1 MLFSLFVKRKSVSR
15 ETLYLVLGLHF
26 WSRKTE
32 MGTISRVASK
42 HHVIIS
48 FFCFG
53 YLLLF
58 LSSSILKKCRGY
70 LYAVSIS
77 LSVKGKWES
86 KSNTTLCHSG
96 FCISLCDLRGLV
108 CKENNLILAWILYI
122 KVMLKVFFL
131 SHSMGKIVYGYKERI
146 QIKCWPKYHYSQQSQ
161 TDGS

>member
-1 MLFSLFVKRKSVSR
+1 MRLGAFSRPLVHGRRGLQNVRSALMMETSWLCLIVISSFSILCVVKNPSCQQASHSVMLFSLFVKRKSVSR

-77 LSVKGKWES
+77 LSVKGK
-86 KSNTTLCHSG
+86 
-96 FCISLCDLRGLV
+96 
-108 CKENNLILAWILYI
+108 
-122 KVMLKVFFL
+122 
-131 SHSMGKIVYGYKERI
+131 
-146 QIKCWPKYHYSQQSQ
+146 
-161 TDGS
+161 